1 MKFYKAGKKVKH
13 IDEMEKGKMY
23 NVCGIV
29 GVFTPIVSKEEPMY
43 AFESDSENISL
54 VIGRIALMDR
64 IHFGMVYNITREIHP
79 RAKTLAKLL

>member
-29 GVFTPIVSKEEPMY
+29 GVFTPIMSKEEPMY

-64 IHFGMVYNITREIHP
+64 IHFGMVYNIAREIHP
-79 RAKTLAKLL
+79 RVKTLAKLL